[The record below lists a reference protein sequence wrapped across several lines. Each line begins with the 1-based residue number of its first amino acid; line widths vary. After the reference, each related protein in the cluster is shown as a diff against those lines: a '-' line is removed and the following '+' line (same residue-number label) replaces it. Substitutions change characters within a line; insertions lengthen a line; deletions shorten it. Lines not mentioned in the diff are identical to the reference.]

1 MTVVHPRSLAAAVRR
16 MTKANPLVMCVT
28 NRVTAQRVADLTLA
42 AGASPAMIDNPAEVP
57 GFAAISSAVYINAG
71 LHTSQVAALE
81 ALKSMSARPKLV
93 LDPVGFGASAYRNQA
108 IQDFLVRSPPNVIKG
123 NSNEICGLVGA
134 DASGQGVDS
143 AAGTAGAI
151 EPAIALS
158 RRHGQCVVCV
168 TGDHDVVVQARDG
181 EADLVCRIVG
191 DTPMMAKVTG
201 TGCALG
207 AVVAAFVASAPAGNG
222 RLAEAVVAAHAMY
235 TAAALHAIAAEG
247 THGPGT
253 LSVAFADALHTA
265 ACEPAALLAAPRVEL
280 LSGGLPDA
288 DGQG

>member
-143 AAGTAGAI
+143 AAGTANAFDAHPCRTAHTLLHPCRTVHT
-151 EPAIALS
+151 PAAKGVVAAALS
-158 RRHGQCVVCV
+158 HCAPSRTLSHPQARPAPSSPPSPSRGG
-168 TGDHDVVVQARDG
+168 TGSASSASRATMTWSCRLVVVVVV
-181 EADLVCRIVG
+181 LVV
-191 DTPMMAKVTG
+191 
-201 TGCALG
+201 
-207 AVVAAFVASAPAGNG
+207 AVVA
-222 RLAEAVVAAHAMY
+222 VV
-235 TAAALHAIAAEG
+235 E
-247 THGPGT
+247 
-253 LSVAFADALHTA
+253 
-265 ACEPAALLAAPRVEL
+265 
-280 LSGGLPDA
+280 
-288 DGQG
+288 